1 MLVCYKHSLKM
12 SSINLNFAILTLI
25 VLAISLMCLCL
36 DLNKDCCLK
45 KYQNSWGNS
54 YFYIQKLTFK
64 VMCEVYYRVKR
75 DKKKCPLRV

>member
-12 SSINLNFAILTLI
+12 SSINLNFAILTQI

-45 KYQNSWGNS
+45 KVSKFVGND
-54 YFYIQKLTFK
+54 YFYIKKWTFK
-64 VMCEVYYRVKR
+64 VMCEVYYRAKR
-75 DKKKCPLRV
+75 DKKEAT